1 MFQKER
7 EVYIVWPFWPIIPFS
22 CTNNNNNN
30 NNISITKQITYNL
43 RPIIWPT
50 YKNKK
55 KEIVDLKVNSLGGA
69 RFVGSPICL
78 RVKIFLRV
86 IQSHVLLFLLLTFI
100 ISRVGV
106 IRGIWLLWIRI
117 KIAGGYCAWLR
128 VCLKSSA
135 PSPVPWS
142 SPHEGIVGF
151 ILRPLI
157 EALLSPP
164 LLLFDSLPMV
174 ELLEEGRL
182 EGEMDRLE
190 KGGEE
195 EGEWVQGWVIVHCWY
210 LKNSSHY
217 SKRWSHSMESWNLQK
232 KI

>member
-1 MFQKER
+1 M
-7 EVYIVWPFWPIIPFS
+7 
-22 CTNNNNNN
+22 
-30 NNISITKQITYNL
+30 
-43 RPIIWPT
+43 
-50 YKNKK
+50 
-55 KEIVDLKVNSLGGA
+55 NSLGGA

-78 RVKIFLRV
+78 RVKIFLGV
-86 IQSHVLLFLLLTFI
+86 IRSHVLLFLLLTFI

-142 SPHEGIVGF
+142 SPYEGIVGF

-164 LLLFDSLPMV
+164 LLLFHSLPMV

-182 EGEMDRLE
+182 EGEGDRLE

-195 EGEWVQGWVIVHCWY
+195 EGEWVQGWVVVHCWY